1 MKFILKHGKTDKD
14 IHNLRQE
21 IEVTA
26 DVFLHGLQIWAIFCK
41 KKQNCECVINW
52 NSSIIFASVHL
63 PLQLQRVAIG
73 FTLVSHPFV

>member
-1 MKFILKHGKTDKD
+1 LDLFAFIIDVFFCVFLSWVQTIAMKFILKHGKTDKD

-41 KKQNCECVINW
+41 KNRIV
-52 NSSIIFASVHL
+52 SV
-63 PLQLQRVAIG
+63 
-73 FTLVSHPFV
+73 